1 MTQDALK
8 RLAAMLNEMDE
19 ADVKRSDVP
28 ISIVIAEGGAVLAA
42 LGKNAPLVELMED
55 AGMDPDLLKEDA
67 PLALGAM
74 IEAQAAWTGER
85 RGLTAQQVM
94 DALAVGYAARAD
106 ALELCEFYAHGKR
119 EALGALSVIREGE
132 GDADMVADLSALA
145 AFYRTNAA
153 LFARR
158 KNFKPAEEADKLDAL
173 AADLTGLLGEKVLGT
188 DRKAALS
195 LRDRAF
201 THADAILDEVRRYGR
216 LVTSARTPADRAI
229 FSEPYMAQAKRRSR
243 SRG

>member
-1 MTQDALK
+1 MTKDALK
-8 RLAAMLNEMDE
+8 KLTPVLNEMDD
-19 ADVKRSDVP
+19 ADVRRPDVP
-28 ISIVIAEGGAVLAA
+28 ISVAIMEGGAMLSALEKNAA
-42 LGKNAPLVELMED
+42 LVKLMVD
-55 AGMDPDLLKEDA
+55 AGMDPDALKRDA
-67 PLALGAM
+67 PLALAALG
-74 IEAQAAWTGER
+74 EAQAEWVGER

-94 DALAVGYAARAD
+94 DALAGGYAARAG

-158 KNFKPAEEADKLDAL
+158 KNFKPDEEADKLDAL
-173 AADLTGLLGEKVLGT
+173 AADLTGLLDEKVLGT
-188 DRKAALS
+188 ARKAALS
-195 LRDRAF
+195 LRDRAY
-201 THADAILDEVRRYGR
+201 THADLILDEVRRYGR

-243 SRG
+243 ARS